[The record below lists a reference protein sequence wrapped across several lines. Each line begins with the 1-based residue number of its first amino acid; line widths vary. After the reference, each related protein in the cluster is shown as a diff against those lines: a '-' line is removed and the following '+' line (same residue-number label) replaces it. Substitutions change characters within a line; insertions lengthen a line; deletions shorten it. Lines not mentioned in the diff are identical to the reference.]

1 MSSRPVRVPH
11 TTVPMF
17 SLKSIAFAIVVL
29 AMSLMMKPNGF
40 VLYAIAIA
48 VLALGLVMI
57 KPEIVLHLPNGFI
70 LYAILGHP
78 PVGRMPALIVNILTK
93 LLFH

>member
-1 MSSRPVRVPH
+1 
-11 TTVPMF
+11 MF

-29 AMSLMMKPNGF
+29 AMSLMMQPNSF

-57 KPEIVLHLPNGFI
+57 KPEIVLHLPNGFT
-70 LYAILGHP
+70 LYAILGQP
-78 PVGRMPALIVNILTK
+78 QVCRMTALIVNILIK
-93 LLFH
+93 LLVH